1 MQCVSL
7 FYHLV
12 FFQSL
17 LPLISCHAFK
27 LGMGSEQDAQ
37 CSEQDAH
44 TTTRISS
51 LLILRFKISPMR
63 VSLSPIRVYLL
74 TSKNDIFTQNSQL
87 KLYYFVNEIQC
98 LFFETIK

>member
-1 MQCVSL
+1 MQCVSH

-17 LPLISCHAFK
+17 LPFISCHAFK

-37 CSEQDAH
+37 CSEQDAQCSEQDAQCSEQDAH

-51 LLILRFKISPMR
+51 LLRLRFKISPMR
-63 VSLSPIRVYLL
+63 VSPSPIWGYLL
-74 TSKNDIFTQNSQL
+74 TWKSDIFIQNS
-87 KLYYFVNEIQC
+87 
-98 LFFETIK
+98 